1 MAICTKKG
9 AAICLKYALYRVHIK
24 CYNEVQ
30 KGADIMAISYQGAF
44 DKMQEKCV
52 TTYRI
57 RKENILSQSTLQKMR
72 DGKYVTTETIER
84 LCLLLDCTPND
95 LMKIT
100 K

>member
-1 MAICTKKG
+1 
-9 AAICLKYALYRVHIK
+9 
-24 CYNEVQ
+24 
-30 KGADIMAISYQGAF
+30 
-44 DKMQEKCV
+44 
-52 TTYRI
+52 
-57 RKENILSQSTLQKMR
+57 MR

>member
-1 MAICTKKG
+1 MHEKSAV
-9 AAICLKYALYRVHIK
+9 ICLKHALYRVHIK
-24 CYNEVQ
+24 CYNKTQ

-44 DKMQEKCV
+44 DKMQEKGV

-57 RKENILSQSTLQKMR
+57 RKEHILSQSTLQKMR
-72 DGKYVTTETIER
+72 EGKYVTTETIER
-84 LCLLLDCTPND
+84 LCLLLECTPND

>member
-1 MAICTKKG
+1 
-9 AAICLKYALYRVHIK
+9 
-24 CYNEVQ
+24 
-30 KGADIMAISYQGAF
+30 
-44 DKMQEKCV
+44 MQEKGV

>member
-1 MAICTKKG
+1 
-9 AAICLKYALYRVHIK
+9 
-24 CYNEVQ
+24 
-30 KGADIMAISYQGAF
+30 MAISYQGAF
-44 DKMQEKCV
+44 DKMQEKGV

-72 DGKYVTTETIER
+72 DGKYVTAENKEP
-84 LCLLLDCTPND
+84 LCPPLDCHPNH

>member
-1 MAICTKKG
+1 
-9 AAICLKYALYRVHIK
+9 
-24 CYNEVQ
+24 
-30 KGADIMAISYQGAF
+30 MAISYQGAF
-44 DKMQEKCV
+44 DKMQEKGV

-100 K
+100 PDAHSAGGVSAFALQSVQYFSVLIINTGSWKPMC

>member
-9 AAICLKYALYRVHIK
+9 AVICLKYALYRVHTK
-24 CYNEVQ
+24 CYNEAQ
-30 KGADIMAISYQGAF
+30 KGVDIMAIS
-44 DKMQEKCV
+44 
-52 TTYRI
+52 YRI

>member
-1 MAICTKKG
+1 
-9 AAICLKYALYRVHIK
+9 
-24 CYNEVQ
+24 
-30 KGADIMAISYQGAF
+30 MAISYQGAF
-44 DKMQEKCV
+44 DKMQEKGV

-100 K
+100 KERHPRRTQRRGRFGVCPPECSIFFGADY